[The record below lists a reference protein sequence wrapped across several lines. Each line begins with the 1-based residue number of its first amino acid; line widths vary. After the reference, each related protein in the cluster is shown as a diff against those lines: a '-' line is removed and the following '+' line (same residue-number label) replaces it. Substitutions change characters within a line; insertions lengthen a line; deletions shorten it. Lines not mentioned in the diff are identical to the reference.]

1 MNVYEI
7 KSMAERLSGNTY
19 PGRGIVLGVTPDGKT
34 AVAAYFIMGRSVNSR
49 NRVFVQEPDGIRTEA
64 FDPSLMKDPH
74 LIIYHPVR
82 EAGQGLIVT
91 NGDQTDTVACEI
103 AAGGSFESALRKRS
117 FEPDAPN
124 FTPRISG
131 ILYPETGEYTLSILK
146 AETPDGARCR
156 RNFYNYEPE
165 AGTAHLIHT
174 YEHDGSPLPSFC
186 GEPVRIALNAPD
198 AETLAEEIW
207 TSLDENN
214 RVSLFVRFIGCAD
227 GAEDTFIIN
236 RHTR

>member
-1 MNVYEI
+1 M
-7 KSMAERLSGNTY
+7 
-19 PGRGIVLGVTPDGKT
+19 
-34 AVAAYFIMGRSVNSR
+34 SR
-49 NRVFVQEPDGIRTEA
+49 I
-64 FDPSLMKDPH
+64 
-74 LIIYHPVR
+74 
-82 EAGQGLIVT
+82 
-91 NGDQTDTVACEI
+91 
-103 AAGGSFESALRKRS
+103 
-117 FEPDAPN
+117 

-207 TSLDENN
+207 AGLDENN
-214 RVSLFVRFIGCAD
+214 RVSLFVRFIGCVD

-236 RHTR
+236 RHTC

>member
-1 MNVYEI
+1 MKTINEY
-7 KSMAERLSGNTY
+7 LNGNTY
-19 PGRGIVLGVTPDGKT
+19 PGRGVLIGKSADNAHYVT
-34 AVAAYFIMGRSVNSR
+34 AYFIMGRSENSR
-49 NRVFVQEPDGIRTEA
+49 NRIFEPTEDGIRTRA
-64 FDPSLMKDPH
+64 FDEKKLTDPSL
-74 LIIYHPVR
+74 IIYSPVR
-82 EAGQGLIVT
+82 KVNGCTVVT

-103 AAGGSFESALRKRS
+103 AEGGSFESALRKRS

-146 AETPDGARCR
+146 AETPDGTRCR

-207 TSLDENN
+207 AGLDENN
-214 RVSLFVRFIGCAD
+214 RVSLFVRFTGCAD

>member
-1 MNVYEI
+1 MKTLDLNE
-7 KSMAERLSGNTY
+7 LLQNHPY
-19 PGRGIVLGVTPDGKT
+19 PGRGIVLGRSADDKK
-34 AVAAYFIMGRSVNSR
+34 AVIAYFIMGRSENSR
-49 NRVFVQEPDGIRTEA
+49 NRVFETTGDGIRTRAYDESKMV
-64 FDPSLMKDPH
+64 DPS

-82 EAGQGLIVT
+82 IVGDDTVVT

-198 AETLAEEIW
+198 AETFAEEIW
-207 TSLDENN
+207 ASLDENN

>member
-1 MNVYEI
+1 MKTINEY
-7 KSMAERLSGNTY
+7 LNGNTY
-19 PGRGIVLGVTPDGKT
+19 PGRGVLIGKNADNT
-34 AVAAYFIMGRSVNSR
+34 HYVAAYFIMGRSENSR
-49 NRVFVQEPDGIRTEA
+49 NRIFEPTEDGIRTRA
-64 FDPSLMKDPH
+64 FDEKKL
-74 LIIYHPVR
+74 
-82 EAGQGLIVT
+82 T
-91 NGDQTDTVACEI
+91 DQTDTVACEI

-207 TSLDENN
+207 AGLDENN

>member
-1 MNVYEI
+1 
-7 KSMAERLSGNTY
+7 MAIPIPDAACLSEKVRTTHIMWPHTSSWAEARTAATAYLNRPRTASER
-19 PGRGIVLGVTPDGKT
+19 
-34 AVAAYFIMGRSVNSR
+34 GRS
-49 NRVFVQEPDGIRTEA
+49 TKKKLT
-64 FDPSLMKDPH
+64 DPSL
-74 LIIYHPVR
+74 IIYSPVR
-82 EAGQGLIVT
+82 KVNGCTVVT

-103 AAGGSFESALRKRS
+103 AEGGSFESALRKRS

-198 AETLAEEIW
+198 AETFAEEIW
-207 TSLDENN
+207 AGLDENN

-227 GAEDTFIIN
+227 GAEDTFTIN

>member
-1 MNVYEI
+1 MR
-7 KSMAERLSGNTY
+7 K
-19 PGRGIVLGVTPDGKT
+19 
-34 AVAAYFIMGRSVNSR
+34 VNGCT
-49 NRVFVQEPDGIRTEA
+49 V
-64 FDPSLMKDPH
+64 
-74 LIIYHPVR
+74 
-82 EAGQGLIVT
+82 VT

-198 AETLAEEIW
+198 AETFAEEIW
-207 TSLDENN
+207 AGLDENN
-214 RVSLFVRFIGCAD
+214 RVSLFVRFIGCVD

>member
-1 MNVYEI
+1 MNYIELD
-7 KSMAERLSGNTY
+7 KELNSLAY
-19 PGRGIVLGVTPDGKT
+19 HGRGIIIGKSPDGRK
-34 AVAAYFIMGRSVNSR
+34 AVTAYFIMGRSENSR
-49 NRVFVQEPDGIRTEA
+49 NSIFEPAEDGIRTRA
-64 FDPSLMKDPH
+64 FDEKKLTDPSL
-74 LIIYHPVR
+74 IIYSPVR
-82 EAGQGLIVT
+82 KVNGCTIVT

-117 FEPDAPN
+117 SEPDTPN

-198 AETLAEEIW
+198 AEILAVEIW
-207 TSLDENN
+207 AGLDENN